1 MARVCI
7 PGRDRNEYNK
17 DIMSRS
23 PINVQEDIP
32 RVVGHRTK
40 APDGL
45 SLKGSNQAAAAAWR
59 RAFGGVR
66 VPRGVYRFHT
76 HREADEWLWR
86 KISRPTS

>member
-1 MARVCI
+1 M
-7 PGRDRNEYNK
+7 NEYNEAK
-17 DIMSRS
+17 MNRPI
-23 PINVQEDIP
+23 INVSEDIQ

-45 SLKGSNQAAAAAWR
+45 SLTGSNQAAAEEWR

-66 VPRGVYRFHT
+66 VPRGVHRFNS